1 MTNPTI
7 IDCPERYELNTIAD
21 IEEIYESRT
30 LRSQTYISILSD
42 IVSEI
47 DDASAIIEV
56 RVRAAGKR
64 FVLRQENGIWRWEM
78 R

>member
-7 IDCPERYELNTIAD
+7 IDCPERYELDATAD
-21 IEEIYESRT
+21 IEEIYENRT
-30 LRSQTYISILSD
+30 LRSQAYISMLSD

-47 DDASAIIEV
+47 DDATAIIEV

-64 FVLRQENGIWRWEM
+64 FVLRQENGIWRWE
-78 R
+78 RR

>member
-7 IDCPERYELNTIAD
+7 IDCPERYELDIIAD
-21 IEEIYESRT
+21 IEEIYENRT
-30 LRSQTYISILSD
+30 LRSQAYISMLSD
-42 IVSEI
+42 IVGEI
-47 DDASAIIEV
+47 DDPKAIIEV

-64 FVLRQENGIWRWEM
+64 FVLRQENGIWRWEL